1 MYTALVFLYY
11 SRLVSFSSHFV
22 PESAY
27 LSWNRVMLSRGFPYL
42 SYPFLKYLTRIRLY
56 AKFESL
62 QQDFNKSPLKTTSY
76 YSNDMLRHLRSTKK
90 PLRYFRSGFISF
102 LLYASL
108 LLLRLFLHTFHTKGS
123 QTMYK
128 PTYIL

>member
-56 AKFESL
+56 AKFRKSPPRL
-62 QQDFNKSPLKTTSY
+62 QQV
-76 YSNDMLRHLRSTKK
+76 STKDQT
-90 PLRYFRSGFISF
+90 
-102 LLYASL
+102 
-108 LLLRLFLHTFHTKGS
+108 HTTTK
-123 QTMYK
+123 
-128 PTYIL
+128 

>member
-56 AKFESL
+56 AKFR
-62 QQDFNKSPLKTTSY
+62 KSPLKTTSY
-76 YSNDMLRHLRSTKK
+76 YSNDTLRHLRSTKK